1 MAFEIAAPGVN
12 PFEDRRRKPLETAPV
27 PTEVKQSILSQLA
40 SQSGQAL
47 ESLGLFLDTP
57 GAIARGILAGD
68 PASGFTFDSQRRVS
82 GTELLE
88 AYGLKP
94 DDETLGGYGAGLAGF
109 ATEVVTDPL
118 FLLQGGLG
126 AMSTAAKAAG
136 LIVESFAGNADNA
149 VNATSLRK

>member
-12 PFEDRRRKPLETAPV
+12 PFEDRRRKLLETAPV

-82 GTELLE
+82 GTELLD

-94 DDETLGGYGAGLAGF
+94 DDDTRFG
-109 ATEVVTDPL
+109 
-118 FLLQGGLG
+118 
-126 AMSTAAKAAG
+126 
-136 LIVESFAGNADNA
+136 
-149 VNATSLRK
+149 R